1 MYFDL
6 TIPEGLKIKIRQ
18 KKKIKRRARK
28 GRYVS
33 GGEKKLALLLVFS
46 CSGEKILKYLTGV
59 RKRFFCHQVRD

>member
-28 GRYVS
+28 GRDVS
-33 GGEKKLALLLVFS
+33 GGKKKAGITFS
-46 CSGEKILKYLTGV
+46 
-59 RKRFFCHQVRD
+59 F